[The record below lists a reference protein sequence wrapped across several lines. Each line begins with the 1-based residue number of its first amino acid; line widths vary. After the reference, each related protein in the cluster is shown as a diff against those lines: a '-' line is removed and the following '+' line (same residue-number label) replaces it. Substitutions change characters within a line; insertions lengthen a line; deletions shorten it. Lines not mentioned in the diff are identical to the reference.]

1 MDITKVDLYG
11 LLEVSPEASTQEIK
25 TAYRRKARKV
35 HPDKNPDDP
44 EASKLFHQL
53 SEALKV
59 LLDETAKAAYDRV
72 LKSKK
77 EAEIRNSKLDANRKK
92 FKDKLEAQEREYKLT
107 GKRGAQASPE
117 EQLKAEIARLRK
129 QGSEELVREQENIRQ
144 ELANEKRSFSQ
155 ISTVSGKLKLSWKT
169 DPEED
174 EFYSREKL
182 FSILNKYGDISALV
196 ISTKKKGSAIVEYCN
211 KKDADLAY
219 SLEKGLEKC
228 PLKLSQI
235 QGDDKNIPASR
246 FPSQQP
252 TPIQPTVS
260 QTSSSMED
268 FEAKVLQMMR
278 LAEGRKRKLLNPE
291 STPP

>member
-1 MDITKVDLYG
+1 MGEQQPFLYWCNSYKMDITKVDLYG

-117 EQLKAEIARLRK
+117 EQLKAEIARLMR
-129 QGSEELVREQENIRQ
+129 QGSEELVIEQENIRQ

-196 ISTKKKGSAIVEYCN
+196 ISTKKRVA
-211 KKDADLAY
+211 
-219 SLEKGLEKC
+219 
-228 PLKLSQI
+228 Q
-235 QGDDKNIPASR
+235 
-246 FPSQQP
+246 
-252 TPIQPTVS
+252 
-260 QTSSSMED
+260 
-268 FEAKVLQMMR
+268 
-278 LAEGRKRKLLNPE
+278 LLNTAKKMPIL
-291 STPP
+291 T